1 MTVAGVPLTGG
12 AAPMPEDE
20 ADDAFGLPEW
30 AKRARREEEARTI
43 TAADL
48 RLRSAFH
55 LSIGSGEPGGPAF
68 TTWGRVSTGGFSAQ
82 ADDVTTDG
90 DVTTG
95 LLGFDAEWDNL
106 LAGVMLSQSTG
117 EGAYRLDPAEG
128 HDAGTVKSDL
138 TGVYPYARINLDARV
153 SAWALAGAGS
163 GSLTLKRDGRDAM
176 KTDLSMRMGAL
187 GVKGQVLDGTGPSGM
202 RVNLKSDAMW
212 VGTKS
217 ARLVGMVGSEGDVL
231 RLRLV
236 AQGERDFV
244 LAEQGTL
251 TPSAELGLRHDGG
264 DAETGVGVEF
274 GAGLRYMVGSFTIEA
289 RARTLVAHQASG
301 YEEWGASAA
310 VRLAPSASGRG
321 LSVSIAPTWG
331 RTGSASEWLWS
342 ARDMGEFE
350 GGGEFE
356 ADGRIEAQL
365 GYGAALPHNR
375 GLLTPYSA
383 LTLGSEGGRTMRG
396 GARWLLD
403 SDLAVTLEATRNE
416 SAGAEAE
423 NDVRVQAA
431 LRF

>member
-12 AAPMPEDE
+12 AAPVPEDK

-30 AKRARREEEARTI
+30 AKRARREQEARTI
-43 TAADL
+43 TADDL

-55 LSIGSGEPGGPAF
+55 LSSGSREAGGRAF

-82 ADDVTTDG
+82 VDDVTMDG

-95 LLGFDAEWDNL
+95 LLGFDAEWDHL

-117 EGAYRLDPAEG
+117 EGAYRLDPAQG

-163 GSLTLKRDGRDAM
+163 GSLTLTRDGRDAM

-187 GVKGQVLDGTGPSGM
+187 GVRGQVLDGTGPSGM
-202 RVNLKSDAMW
+202 RLDLKSDAMW

-217 ARLVGMVGSEGDVL
+217 AGSADMVGTQGDVM

-264 DAETGVGVEF
+264 DAETGMGVEF

-289 RARTLVAHQASG
+289 QARTLIAHQASG

-310 VRLAPSASGRG
+310 VRLTPSASGRG
-321 LSVSIAPTWG
+321 LSLSVAPTWG
-331 RTGSASEWLWS
+331 RTGSASERLWS
-342 ARDMGEFE
+342 RDAGELE
-350 GGGEFE
+350 GGGGFE

-365 GYGAALPHNR
+365 GYGFALPRDR
-375 GLLTPYSA
+375 GLLTPYGA
-383 LTLGSEGGRTMRG
+383 LTLGSEGGRTVR
-396 GARWLLD
+396 GARWMLD
-403 SDLAVTLEATRNE
+403 SDLAVTLDATRSE

-423 NDVRVQAA
+423 NEVRVRAA